1 MADLPAR
8 IVLIGPSGA
17 GKSSLAR
24 ALGERWGLPV
34 IDTDD
39 VITARIG
46 MPISELFGRF
56 GEPAFRAIER
66 EVVAAACRSG
76 PAVIATGGGAVLAEE
91 NWAAWRP
98 DSIVVGLTADP
109 ATLVARV
116 RQQAG
121 ADGRVAERPLLA
133 GDAEARLR
141 NLMAARAAMYA
152 RADVTI
158 DTTGLDAPAAVDA
171 IADAVAAASRA
182 GRAPRLSLLTPSGR
196 SDIYVSTGASG
207 VLGEI
212 IRNRWP
218 RARRAWLVSDE
229 QVAPLWADRVAA
241 NLSDAGFGVDVL
253 TVPAGESSKR
263 MSEVERLCREMTT
276 DGVTR
281 RDVVVALGGG
291 VVGDL
296 AGFVASICLR
306 GLPLV
311 QLPTSLLA
319 MVDSSVGGKT
329 GVNLPAGKNLAGAF
343 YQPGLVLIDPRFLVT
358 LPQAEYRSGMAE
370 VIKHALIQPS
380 TPLGG
385 SDLLETLESVAIDP
399 LPDDRVV
406 EVLARNVAIK
416 ASVVQADERE
426 ADLRM
431 ILNFGHTAG
440 HAVEADGYR
449 YRHGE
454 AIALGLLTVYGIAAA
469 LDRIGPDAIER
480 VRALLRRAGLP
491 VELDTDIEQ
500 VLANLS
506 HDKKN
511 VDGALHWVLPR
522 AEGGVAIETGVPP
535 TVVREALA
543 GLSRAAVERVL

>member
-24 ALGERWGLPV
+24 ALGDRWGRPV

-39 VITARIG
+39 DITQRIG
-46 MPISELFGRF
+46 MPITELFGRF

-66 EVVAAACRSG
+66 EVVAAACRVG

-109 ATLVARV
+109 ATLVSRV

-121 ADGRVAERPLLA
+121 TDGRVAERPLLA
-133 GDAEARLR
+133 GDAESRIR
-141 NLMAARAAMYA
+141 DLMTSRAAMYA

-158 DTTGLDAPAAVDA
+158 DTTGLEWSAAVDA
-171 IADAVAAASRA
+171 VADAVVAAARA
-182 GRAPRLSLLTPSGR
+182 GRTPRHSLLTPTGR
-196 SDIYVSTGASG
+196 SDIYVSTGASDLLG
-207 VLGEI
+207 VA

-218 RARRAWLVSDE
+218 LAGRTWIVSDE

-241 NLSDAGFGVDVL
+241 TLGDAGLGVERL

-263 MSEVERLCREMTT
+263 LSEVERLCREMTAA
-276 DGVTR
+276 GVTR

-343 YQPGLVLIDPRFLVT
+343 YQPGLVLIDPRFLAT

-370 VIKHALIQPS
+370 VIKHALIQTS

-385 SDLLETLESVAIDP
+385 SDLIETLETVALDP

-426 ADLRM
+426 AGLRM

-440 HAVEADGYR
+440 HAIEADGYR

-454 AIALGLLTVYGIAAA
+454 AIALGLLTVYGIASA
-469 LDRIGPDAIER
+469 LGRVGPDSIER

-500 VLANLS
+500 VLSNLS

-522 AEGGVAIETGVPP
+522 AEGGVAIETGVPL
-535 TVVREALA
+535 TIVREALDRLTRVA
-543 GLSRAAVERVL
+543 GERVL